1 MIFFANAALVELF
14 FATAWKSP
22 ERVHPPTEIPTFRFG
37 YLSLKIVIA
46 YVVVIIFPIYSIYNM
61 THINSAIKKGDYD
74 FYQGQI
80 VTKTDKGFKVAGL
93 EDLDLSFLKNK
104 TDGNKKDNIKP
115 GDIVKIMRIDND
127 LSLFL

>member
-1 MIFFANAALVELF
+1 
-14 FATAWKSP
+14 
-22 ERVHPPTEIPTFRFG
+22 
-37 YLSLKIVIA
+37 
-46 YVVVIIFPIYSIYNM
+46 M